1 MTTSSEKRLASGRF
15 CVYESRVGAIQV
27 IAGSLEREE
36 SPSSIGQNASQR
48 LVGATPR
55 KVPQKIY
62 RRSKRPTRLRDSSD
76 SSGKGEMV
84 R

>member
-1 MTTSSEKRLASGRF
+1 M
-15 CVYESRVGAIQV
+15 
-27 IAGSLEREE
+27 IAGSFEREE

-62 RRSKRPTRLRDSSD
+62 RRSKRPIRLRESNDT
-76 SSGKGEMV
+76 SGKGEMV

>member
-1 MTTSSEKRLASGRF
+1 
-15 CVYESRVGAIQV
+15 V
-27 IAGSLEREE
+27 IAGSFEREE

-62 RRSKRPTRLRDSSD
+62 RRSKRPIRMRESSA
-76 SSGKGEMV
+76 SGGKGEMV